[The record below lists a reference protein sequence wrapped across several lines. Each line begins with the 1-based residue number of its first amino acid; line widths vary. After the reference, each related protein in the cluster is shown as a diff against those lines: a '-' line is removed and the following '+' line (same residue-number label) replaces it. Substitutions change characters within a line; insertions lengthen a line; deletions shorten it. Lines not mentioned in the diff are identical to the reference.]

1 MKRVLLL
8 SIAAGLVATT
18 FSADADA
25 QQRRRR
31 RSSSAQMNAATGPGD
46 STYYYKGRNGRYGK
60 TMNEATTGVPGKDTV
75 KMNTKGQHRNLNQ
88 NSGQPLPPNN
98 GKVGGL

>member
-1 MKRVLLL
+1 MKRLLL
-8 SIAAGLVATT
+8 FALAAGLVATT
-18 FSADADA
+18 FSPDADA

-31 RSSSAQMNAATGPGD
+31 RSSSAQMNGGPGD
-46 STYYYKGRNGRYGK
+46 STYYYKGRRGRYG
-60 TMNEATTGVPGKDTV
+60 TTINEATSGVLGKDTV
-75 KMNTKGQHRNLNQ
+75 KMNAKGQYRNLNQ

>member
-1 MKRVLLL
+1 MKRLLL
-8 SIAAGLVATT
+8 FAIVAGLAATM
-18 FSADADA
+18 FSNDADA

-31 RSSSAQMNAATGPGD
+31 RSSSSQMNTGPGD
-46 STYYYKGRNGRYGK
+46 STYYYQGRQGRFGK
-60 TMNEATTGVPGKDTV
+60 PMNESTTGVMGRDTV
-75 KMNTKGQHRNLNQ
+75 KMNAKGQHRNMNS